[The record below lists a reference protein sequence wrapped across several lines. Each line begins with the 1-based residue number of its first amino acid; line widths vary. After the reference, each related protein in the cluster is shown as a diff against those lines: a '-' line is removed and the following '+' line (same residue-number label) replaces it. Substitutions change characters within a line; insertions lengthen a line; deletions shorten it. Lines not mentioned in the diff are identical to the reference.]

1 MSARIIDG
9 KKWAGVIQE
18 EIRHEVEDLAQR
30 FRSPGLGV
38 ILAGDHPASRIYVSR
53 KEQACEEAGIKSVE
67 IHLPAETTTEHILK
81 EVQKLNL
88 DPTIDG
94 ILVQLPLP
102 AGVDEKRVLMA
113 VDPAK
118 DVDGFHPENVG
129 LLSQGVPRFIPCT
142 PLGVMELLKREN
154 IPIKGRNAVVVGR
167 SNIVGKPMSM
177 LLLAQHATVTMCHSR
192 TERLQVVCHS
202 AEILVAAIGK
212 PRFILGSWI
221 RPGAVVIDVGINR
234 IENESG
240 GKAKIVGDVA
250 FDEASQKAS
259 SITPVPGGVGPMTI
273 AMLLRNTLE
282 SAKWRSLS

>member
-102 AGVDEKRVLMA
+102 TGVDEKRVLMA

-212 PRFILGSWI
+212 PRFIHGSWI